1 MSSENARDTKG
12 TVDNVG
18 ILTAY
23 RRETVNTSDTVD
35 TVETTRDT
43 VKTTLHDQVMLL
55 VLLLTQPLK
64 KRFLYVTRRLNQQIR

>member
-1 MSSENARDTKG
+1 MSSENTRDTKG

-18 ILTAY
+18 ILTVY

-43 VKTTLHDQVMLL
+43 VKTTLHD
-55 VLLLTQPLK
+55 
-64 KRFLYVTRRLNQQIR
+64 